1 MSEDARVGRGV
12 QPRVITACTSWAA
25 PWGWGDRREYGPRW
39 HGPCCREYALQSGK
53 GSGHEERPLVGGP
66 KILESARCVEQGENL
81 TLPGGG
87 RRELEVASRGSLG
100 ASVADGSRWQLQLG
114 EVGRKPA
121 VMAMG
126 RGEAGVG
133 MGSRG
138 GYPCAGWGSC
148 TAGPQA
154 PPLRGSPR
162 QPTCE
167 IDSRSLLAA

>member
-1 MSEDARVGRGV
+1 MHVLGCPVGLGG
-12 QPRVITACTSWAA
+12 QK
-25 PWGWGDRREYGPRW
+25 GYGPRW
-39 HGPCCREYALQSGK
+39 HGPCCREYALQSSK

-100 ASVADGSRWQLQLG
+100 ASIADGSPMAAS
-114 EVGRKPA
+114 VGWGRRKPA
-121 VMAMG
+121 VMATG

-138 GYPCAGWGSC
+138 SSPCAGWGSC
-148 TAGPQA
+148 TAGTQD

-162 QPTCE
+162 RPTCE
-167 IDSRSLLAA
+167 INSRSLLPARAARCPRGWPSHRGPG